1 VEDTSFDQ
9 RQISKTPGDKD
20 CDGSMASKTCVK
32 EVLSDWHNMQ
42 HSSAATIKEPKAVA
56 HEKPEDKS
64 QPPVERKDIATGL
77 FDEKS
82 TLSHFSRVAD
92 GVFRSARPNGEAGV
106 KAEVNNIW
114 NDSELNLDHAKH
126 TSIVDLRGPAPAPYT
141 ESNEEEMR
149 IERTSAE
156 SLGINY
162 HNFPMQSKDYY
173 NPDFVQSVIDY
184 IDQEKAGGKQ
194 VVIHCYHGS
203 DRSGLISAA
212 YELSHFPRLQELLK
226 NNPDEAYAHGMKS
239 MEDSG
244 FTNSAKYKEL
254 AKSLKDYVD
263 WKHAQLSDRRAA
275 ASSAEFLEMPPLWTR
290 AA

>member
-1 VEDTSFDQ
+1 MIDTSFEQ
-9 RQISKTPGDKD
+9 TKIPEAPGDAQS
-20 CDGSMASKTCVK
+20 DGSTAFRKCLN
-32 EVLSDWHNMQ
+32 EFLSDWLKPQ
-42 HSSAATIKEPKAVA
+42 LSSTARIE
-56 HEKPEDKS
+56 EKNALPREKTEDKS
-64 QPPVERKDIATGL
+64 QAEVERKDIASGL
-77 FDEKS
+77 FDEKA

-92 GVFRSARPNGEAGV
+92 GVFRSARPNGEEGV
-106 KAEVNNIW
+106 KEEVNKIW
-114 NDSELNLDHAKH
+114 NDSKLNLDHAKQ

-141 ESNEEEMR
+141 ELNEEEMR

-173 NPDFVQSVIDY
+173 SSDFVQGVIDY
-184 IDQEKAGGKQ
+184 IDQEKAAGKQ

-212 YELSHFPRLQELLK
+212 YELSHDPELQQLVK
-226 NNPDEAYAHGMKS
+226 NNPEEAYARGMKS

-254 AKSLKDYVD
+254 AKSLKDYVS
-263 WKHAQLSDRRAA
+263 WKHAQLSEKHAA
-275 ASSAEFLEMPPLWTR
+275 VTPAEFLDMTPLWSK